1 MIEMTEVEANLIEIV
16 RTEVRA
22 EVIEI
27 VMTEVEAEEMMV
39 EDIIM
44 KGTEIGIQEKGTER
58 KEDLPIEKT
67 EDLLIEKTE
76 EGTQEKTEMVTD
88 LFMKDLAQAVVTE
101 TETETEEDTI
111 ENPLNEGATRY
122 VLEEGLEGKGWVG
135 YHRDID

>member
-27 VMTEVEAEEMMV
+27 VMTEVEAEEMMM

-44 KGTEIGIQEKGTER
+44 TGTEIGIQEIGTER

-76 EGTQEKTEMVTD
+76 EGTRETTEMAIGP
-88 LFMKDLAQAVVTE
+88 FMTDLAQAVATG
-101 TETETEEDTI
+101 TETEEDTI
-111 ENPLNEGATRY
+111 ESPL
-122 VLEEGLEGKGWVG
+122 
-135 YHRDID
+135 I